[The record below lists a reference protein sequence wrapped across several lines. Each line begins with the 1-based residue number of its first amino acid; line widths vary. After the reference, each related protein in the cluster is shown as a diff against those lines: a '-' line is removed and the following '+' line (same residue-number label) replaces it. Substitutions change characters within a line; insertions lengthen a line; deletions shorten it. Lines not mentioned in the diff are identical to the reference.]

1 MARIKQ
7 ILATITP
14 RLNTVL
20 IRFLL
25 SLSLLLAG
33 LFIAAWS
40 TTFHPAKVQQEP
52 VFCPQ
57 NAPRL
62 SAGQSV
68 KLYNQNVQFMAG
80 KNYVFFFDLT
90 GNSGPDERPSKADI
104 GQTLTGLAQLITQ
117 QNPDIIL
124 LQEVD
129 DGAKRTDYADQLAQ
143 LLSLLPADYL
153 CHTSSVY
160 WQAGYLP
167 HPRIMG
173 AVGMKL
179 SIISKYKISSATRL
193 QLSLIPENPI
203 SQLFNLKRAL
213 QEVRLPI
220 DGANELAILNTHLSA
235 FAKNTGTSERQISQ
249 IDTHLQSLN
258 KNKIPWVIGGDFN
271 LLPPGAY
278 PLLSEDQR
286 VHHEAESAMTT
297 LFQRYAAVPSLEL
310 TQSDQRQQWF
320 TFFPNDP
327 RVQRPDRTIDY
338 YFYSSQLSLQSA
350 HVETETSLTL
360 SDHMPI
366 IANFTLP

>member
-1 MARIKQ
+1 
-7 ILATITP
+7 
-14 RLNTVL
+14 
-20 IRFLL
+20 
-25 SLSLLLAG
+25 
-33 LFIAAWS
+33 
-40 TTFHPAKVQQEP
+40 
-52 VFCPQ
+52 
-57 NAPRL
+57 
-62 SAGQSV
+62 
-68 KLYNQNVQFMAG
+68 MAG
-80 KNYVFFFDLT
+80 KNYVFFFDLAANT
-90 GNSGPDERPSKADI
+90 GPDERPSKADI
-104 GQTLTGLAQLITQ
+104 GQTLEGLAQLIKQ

-143 LLSLLPADYL
+143 LLSLLPDDYV

-160 WQAGYLP
+160 WQADYLP

-179 SIISKYKISSATRL
+179 SIISKYKISSATRR
-193 QLSLIPENPI
+193 QLSLIPEDPI

-213 QEVRLPI
+213 QDVRLPV
-220 DGANELAILNTHLSA
+220 DGANELAVLNTHLSA
-235 FAKNTGTSERQISQ
+235 FAKNTGTSERQINQ
-249 IDTHLQSLN
+249 IDAHLQLLN
-258 KNKIPWVIGGDFN
+258 KAKTPWVIGGDFN

-278 PLLSEDQR
+278 PLLAEDQR
-286 VHHEAESAMTT
+286 IHHDVESAITT
-297 LFQRYAAVPSLEL
+297 LFQRYSAVPSLEL

-338 YFYSSQLSLQSA
+338 YFYSHQLRLQSA

-366 IANFTLP
+366 IANFILP